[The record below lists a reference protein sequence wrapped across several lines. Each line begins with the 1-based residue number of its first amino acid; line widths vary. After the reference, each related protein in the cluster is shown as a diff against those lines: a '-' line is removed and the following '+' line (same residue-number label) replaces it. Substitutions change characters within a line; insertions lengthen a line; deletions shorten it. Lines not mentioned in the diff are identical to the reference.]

1 MGQCMEQL
9 LAASGFLNLSK
20 PDSIRELATLYD
32 DVIKRLRECA
42 DFRPGVDEAQ
52 NTSVDTLESNLQA
65 LQEELIKASAKTTLK
80 SQQDLKDLLDFWHI
94 VTVQN
99 AAEELTLSD
108 RIIMNIRDY
117 FDEVVVP
124 A

>member
-1 MGQCMEQL
+1 MKQL
-9 LAASGFLNLSK
+9 LSASGFLNLSK
-20 PDSIRELATLYD
+20 PDSIRELATIYD
-32 DVIKRLRECA
+32 NVITRLRECA
-42 DFRPGVDEAQ
+42 DYRPGIDEEQ

-80 SQQDLKDLLDFWHI
+80 SEQDLKDLLDFWHV

-117 FDEVVVP
+117 FDEIVVP